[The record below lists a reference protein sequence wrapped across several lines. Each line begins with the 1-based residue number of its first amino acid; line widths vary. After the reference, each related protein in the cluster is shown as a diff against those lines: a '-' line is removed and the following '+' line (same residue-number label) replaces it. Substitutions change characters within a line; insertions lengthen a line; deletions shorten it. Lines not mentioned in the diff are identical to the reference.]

1 MEDAYAMFLD
11 ISGFTT
17 ITESLMKHDEE
28 GIEVISDILN
38 ALFSPVIDIIDKHN
52 GFIAQF
58 AGDAVTAVFPS
69 HKIDT
74 VIQCGD
80 FILSYINKLSIKTS
94 VGVFNTNA
102 KIGIAQGS
110 IQWGVCGY
118 DYRAYY
124 FRGNAID
131 RSADAQLQARNNEII
146 LKSSLNPESSKI
158 RFERIKKDIFRITH
172 IAKENSHNK
181 NMGFC
186 NDNDIESQFFPLHLM
201 PESQWG
207 EFRNIVSVF
216 LSLPEYE
223 HSMMNVLIDHM
234 LSMLNQWGGYLSSV
248 DFGDKGAKAVIFF
261 GMPRSY
267 ENNVKRSLGFLTDI
281 MKEFGSTLKAGVSYG
296 KCYAGMIGDS
306 RRATYTAIGDKVNTA
321 ARLMGIA
328 KPGQIMIDGNI
339 YSHVLGNYAMEHM
352 GRMNLKGKKSRE
364 NVYILGEEKRQIP
377 QQLTSFT
384 GRTEEKKQLKNH
396 IDDAIQNGHACLISV
411 VAEAGQGKTR
421 LIEHVLDSLD
431 RENPV
436 IRMKAEDIIKKSYNS
451 IIDMIER
458 ILELPDNA
466 EHRMMRF
473 REQNLE
479 LINNL
484 PRQRQE
490 YAARYESV
498 LAALLG
504 IFWNGSLY
512 EKLDSNEIEQM
523 THQAIALFIECMA
536 GGLMPVMFIDD
547 FQWIDNDTRKFVH
560 FLMEESGLQ
569 VCLIAGSRISQR
581 QIAEEIQC
589 TQHTVE
595 LKSMSKK
602 DTEHMAQNIL
612 NKTVSSDFNSFIYE
626 RSGGNPFYTE
636 QFVKY
641 LNENGHVIENK
652 GIMCL
657 KKNIKGIPMKLS
669 TVISSRIDNLNT
681 HLKRTVFAASVLG
694 SEFRD
699 DYIRNM
705 LHSIYGFSSE
715 DAKTS
720 VTDGISKN
728 IWEISG
734 QLKYLFTHILLRDT
748 AYGMMLGKDLKIL
761 HLKAARIILKLS
773 AHDKRMYPDAAY
785 HFEQSGEYERAY
797 EYYEKAGDY
806 YDLLYNYEEA
816 IKYYGKC
823 INIAKRQ
830 FKQRDIRLGKAYL
843 NYGMSIKETGKY
855 REALTALIEAANI
868 FKNSKKAAVQG
879 EETLNIIG
887 ACHWNLGEYEKSL
900 SFHRKAIRKCRA
912 LYGENHK
919 ETAATYND
927 IGMVYW
933 SNGNYKIAYR
943 NMLKSLKIRE
953 KLGEGNEE
961 DIADSYNSLG
971 TLFLQMSR
979 YSESLD
985 YLLKSIDMLENTLG
999 HEHHKTGIG
1008 YNNIG
1013 VTYFYLNE
1021 YEKAIDALKQSLAI
1035 LEKLYSENHPSTAL
1049 TISNIGGLYN
1059 KTGNLEKAE
1068 EYIGKSLELFR
1079 EIYGDEHPNVALS
1092 YNNLGKLHHNLGKH
1106 DRAKECH
1113 EKALNIRLKI
1123 LGEKHYDTGLSLREM
1138 AYCLIEEAQYS
1149 DAEDHLK
1156 RAMSIFRSIGGDEHI
1171 DTGITARMYSILL
1184 IKQKRNAEAKDMLKR
1199 ALNAFSLNNDIEG
1212 VKNAEE
1218 TLKQIEEEP

>member
-28 GIEVISDILN
+28 GIEAISDILN

-69 HKIDT
+69 HKMDT
-74 VIQCGD
+74 VMQCGYS
-80 FILSYINKLSIKTS
+80 ILSYINKLSIKTS

-102 KIGIAQGS
+102 KIGIGQGS
-110 IQWGVCGY
+110 IQWGICGY

-131 RSADAQLQARNNEII
+131 RAADAESYARSNEII
-146 LKSSLNPESSKI
+146 IKNSLKPESSKI
-158 RFERIKKDIFRITH
+158 RFKHIKQDIYRITY
-172 IAKENSHNK
+172 IEKGKQHNTY
-181 NMGFC
+181 MGFC

-201 PESQWG
+201 PDSKWG

-328 KPGQIMIDGNI
+328 MPGQIMIDGNI
-339 YSHVLGNYAMEHM
+339 YSHMLGNYAMEHM
-352 GRMNLKGKKSRE
+352 GRINLKGKKSRE
-364 NVYILGEEKRQIP
+364 DVYILGEEKQQLP
-377 QQLTSFT
+377 QQLTAFT
-384 GRTEEKKQLKNH
+384 GRAKEKRQLKMH
-396 IDDAIQNGHACLISV
+396 IDNALQSGHTCFISV

-421 LIEHVLDSLD
+421 LIEHVLNSLD
-431 RENPV
+431 RENTV

-451 IIDMIER
+451 IIDMMER
-458 ILELPDNA
+458 VLELPDDGEERKN
-466 EHRMMRF
+466 RF
-473 REQNLE
+473 REQYTGL
-479 LINNL
+479 LKNL
-484 PRQRQE
+484 PRQRLGD
-490 YAARYESV
+490 AGRYESV

-523 THQAIALFIECMA
+523 TYQAIALLIECM
-536 GGLMPVMFIDD
+536 GRDMMPIIFIDD
-547 FQWIDNDTRKFVH
+547 FQWIDNDTLKFVH
-560 FLMEESGLQ
+560 FLMEESGLH

-581 QIAEEIQC
+581 QIAEGIQC

-595 LKSMSKK
+595 LKAMSKT
-602 DTEHMAQNIL
+602 DTAYMAQNIL
-612 NKTVSSDFNSFIYE
+612 NSRISSDFSSFIYE

-641 LNENGHVIENK
+641 LNENGHLIEKN

-699 DYIRNM
+699 DYIKNM
-705 LHSIYGFSSE
+705 LHSIYGFSSD

-720 VTDGISKN
+720 VKDGISKN

-773 AHDKRMYPDAAY
+773 ADDKRMYPDAAY
-785 HFEQSGEYERAY
+785 HFEQSGEYERSY

-823 INIAKRQ
+823 IDIAKSQ
-830 FKQRDIRLGKAYL
+830 FNPRDIRLGKAYL
-843 NYGMSIKETGKY
+843 NYGMSVKETGRY
-855 REALTALIEAANI
+855 REALKALNKAAKLL
-868 FKNSKKAAVQG
+868 KNSRKGALQR
-879 EETLNIIG
+879 EEALNIIG
-887 ACHWNLGEYEKSL
+887 ACHWNLGEYEKAL

-933 SNGNYKIAYR
+933 SNGNYKTAYR

-953 KLGEGNEE
+953 KLGKGNEE

-985 YLLKSIDMLENTLG
+985 YLLKSIDILENTLG

-1059 KTGNLEKAE
+1059 KTGNLKKAE

-1092 YNNLGKLHHNLGKH
+1092 YNNLGKLHHNLGRH
-1106 DRAKECH
+1106 DKARECH

-1138 AYCLIEEAQYS
+1138 AYCLIEEAHYS
-1149 DAEDHLK
+1149 DAEGYLK

-1171 DTGITARMYSILL
+1171 DTGITAKMYSRLL
-1184 IKQKRNAEAKDMLKR
+1184 IKQKRYGEAKNMLER
-1199 ALNAFSLNNDIEG
+1199 ALNAFRVNNDIES

-1218 TLKQIEEEP
+1218 TLQHIKEEP